1 MPTYEYEC
9 RACGQRF
16 ERQQGMTEA
25 PLAKCPKCGGEVRR
39 LISGGT
45 GFIMKGS
52 GQARLGRGEG
62 GCWPRRPQSGCT
74 LEAGGQTCCGR
85 DERCGKPPCGGARE

>member
-9 RACGQRF
+9 RACGLRF
-16 ERQQGMTEA
+16 EHRQGMTEA
-25 PLAKCPKCGGEVRR
+25 PLTQCPKCGGEVRR

-52 GQARLGRGEG
+52 GQGRLGRGEG
-62 GCWPRRPQSGCT
+62 GCSF
-74 LEAGGQTCCGR
+74 EAGGQTCCGR
-85 DERCGKPPCGGARE
+85 SERCGKPVCGGTRE